1 MARAHVALELKSLST
16 SKGNVSLTTM
26 SGGSTEDMPH
36 LNSATLSEKCLED
49 TFVYS
54 YKSIPILWSRFKP
67 SPSAASSSMSESI
80 NQSLP

>member
-1 MARAHVALELKSLST
+1 MARAHVALDLKSLST

-26 SGGSTEDMPH
+26 SGGSTENM
-36 LNSATLSEKCLED
+36 LRSKTATLQEKCLED

-54 YKSIPILWSRFKP
+54 YKSISILWRRFKP
-67 SPSAASSSMSESI
+67 SPSATSSSMSESI